1 MNYSPKE
8 IHIIGAGLAG
18 CEAAWQASRS
28 GCRVVLYEM
37 KPHQYSPAHHS
48 PHFAELVCS
57 NSLKSNSLDNASGL
71 LKEELR
77 FLNSVIISKADAHK
91 IPAGSALAVD
101 RSTFS
106 EDITATLEKEKNIT
120 VVRQE
125 ITGIPSEGMVIIATG
140 PLTSPALSE
149 HLKNLIGNEFLYFHD
164 AVSPIVETD
173 SIDFSKA
180 FEASR
185 YNKGDADYI
194 NCPLSQEQYYAF
206 VNELT
211 RAETVPLKEFET
223 LIPYEGC
230 MPVEVMA
237 ARGVETLAFGPMKP
251 VGLTDPHTG
260 RRPYAVIQLRQE
272 NQEGNLYNMVGFQTR
287 LKWPEQKRVFSM
299 IPGLSAASFVR
310 YGSLHRNT
318 YIHSPTLL
326 LKTLQLKSNPRI
338 FFAGQI
344 TGVEG
349 YVESAAMGLVAGIQA
364 SRFALG
370 LNPVTPP
377 ATTMTGALLSYIT
390 SPYSINFQ
398 PMNANFGILPPF
410 DPAVRKR
417 ERKQKYAE
425 RALQA
430 IKDWG
435 NSLIK

>member
-28 GCRVVLYEM
+28 GCQVVLYEM

-180 FEASR
+180 FKASR